1 MKKQYIKPFVNVH
14 ILKVE
19 SAILGTSYKVRAL
32 NNDATSKSNSVFTN
46 SGELTT
52 INGGTEINNNTN
64 FGIVTKWTW
73 GGGNGNDVDV
83 D

>member
-14 ILKVE
+14 TLKVE
-19 SAILGTSYKVRAL
+19 SVLLGTSYSVKAL
-32 NNDATSKSNSVFTN
+32 NNDATPMSNQVFTN
-46 SGELTT
+46 SGELNN

-73 GGGNGNDVDV
+73 GGGNGSDVD
-83 D
+83 